1 METEVIYISSE
12 SCTSD
17 IIDDTKNINL
27 DNEKHIIMNSKS
39 NLKADNPSFKT
50 YLKDIT
56 QRDKRFNDIIGY
68 FSQIHN
74 NNKTSNYSNGQKD
87 DMSNIKPKIHKIS
100 KQKFEDYNQ
109 IKDDISIEKNKI
121 KKEKI
126 FVDKKKK
133 SQQYDDDNYNL
144 SHNSYQKSNYK
155 KKKFMEDNSFIDTYE
170 KQYPIINSVIYF
182 EIKKDRSNEINTFD
196 INNHYDDTKANSQNI
211 IKDEIDFDEFAFPDF
226 LKDA

>member
-12 SCTSD
+12 SCTFD

-39 NLKADNPSFKT
+39 NLKADNPNFKT

-68 FSQIHN
+68 FAQIHN
-74 NNKTSNYSNGQKD
+74 NNNTSNYSNGQKD

-100 KQKFEDYNQ
+100 QQKFEDYYQ

-126 FVDKKKK
+126 FVEKKKK
-133 SQQYDDDNYNL
+133 SQQYEDDNYNL
-144 SHNSYQKSNYK
+144 SHNSYQKSNHK

-182 EIKKDRSNEINTFD
+182 EIKKDRSNEINTLD
-196 INNHYDDTKANSQNI
+196 INNHYDDKKANSQNI